1 MSDYYQLLGVNR
13 TATASE
19 IKKAYRKQAVKYHPD
34 KNPDNP
40 EAEAQ
45 FKEISEAYELLSD
58 PQKREMYDRYG
69 AEAFSGGMGSGGMGG
84 GGFGHGGFSSMDEAL
99 RTFMGAFGSDSMND
113 FFGGGRSSYSRSSG
127 PQQQP
132 GASKK
137 VNISLTLEEAY
148 QGVQKEVSLMLY
160 EACSSCSGKGSKS
173 ANALQTCGTCQGSG
187 QVVQSRGF
195 FSMSMTCPDCQGAG
209 RVLKD
214 PCSDCQGNGRV
225 KSKQTVSVN
234 IPAGV
239 ESGMR
244 LRVGS
249 KGDIGPRNGPRGD
262 LYIDISVADHDYF
275 NREGDTLLYTL
286 PLSFTEMILGCKKQV
301 PTLEGSNVTIDIPA
315 GSQPGKI
322 LRVRGKGMPDVHG
335 RGKGDLLIEL
345 HVELP
350 TSLSKTQKDLLNKFQ
365 KTETLSNEPKKKV
378 N

>member
-1 MSDYYQLLGVNR
+1 MSDYYQLLGINR

-40 EAEAQ
+40 DAEGK
-45 FKEISEAYELLSD
+45 FKEISEAYEVLSD

-69 AEAFSGGMGSGGMGG
+69 KEAFSGGMGQ
-84 GGFGHGGFSSMDEAL
+84 GGFNQGGFSSMDEAL
-99 RTFMGAFGSDSMND
+99 KTFMGAFGSDSMFD
-113 FFGGGRSSYSRSSG
+113 FFGGGGGRSSYSRASG

-137 VNISLTLEEAY
+137 VNLSLTLEEAY

-160 EACSSCSGKGSKS
+160 ESCNSCSGKGSKS
-173 ANALQTCGTCQGSG
+173 SNAYQTCGTCQGSG
-187 QVVQSRGF
+187 QVIQSRGF

-209 RVLKD
+209 QVLKD
-214 PCSDCQGNGRV
+214 PCSDCHGTGRV

-234 IPAGV
+234 IPPGV
-239 ESGMR
+239 ETGMR
-244 LRVGS
+244 LRVSS
-249 KGDIGPRNGPRGD
+249 KGDVGPRNGPRGD
-262 LYIDISVADHDYF
+262 LYIDISLLEHGYF
-275 NREGDTLLYTL
+275 NRDGDTLFYTL
-286 PLSFTEMILGCKKQV
+286 GLSFTEMILGCKKQV
-301 PTLEGSNVTIDIPA
+301 PTLEGGNVTIDIPA

-335 RGKGDLLIEL
+335 RGHGDLLVEL

-350 TSLSKTQKDLLNKFQ
+350 TRLTKDQQSLLNQFQ
-365 KTETLSNEPKKKV
+365 QTETLSDQPKKKV
-378 N
+378 S